1 MRLALAALFVIAT
14 AMPAGAGQ
22 LADPP
27 AAGPERGG
35 SSRVIWGPTG
45 RLLAPGET
53 TVTTYQLF
61 VVPAV
66 QVGITSRFQL
76 GIGAPAYRSVLIAP
90 KVKVYSRGAS
100 ERSSLRTDIAAGVA
114 HAWVP
119 GVGGGGYAYVATTY
133 GTIDAAVT
141 VTGGVFYDSS
151 GATKPVL
158 AVGGERRLS
167 PRVVWITDNHFTRDG
182 VLTAGGFRITGPNK
196 SVDFVLGWLIADEG
210 IAPLPMLNIGWK
222 Y

>member
-14 AMPAGAGQ
+14 AMPARAGQ
-22 LADPP
+22 AADLP
-27 AAGPERGG
+27 APVPERGG

-66 QVGITSRFQL
+66 QVGITSRLQL
-76 GIGAPAYRSVLIAP
+76 GIGAPIYRGVLIAP
-90 KVKVYSRGAS
+90 KVKVYSRGGS
-100 ERSSLRTDIAAGVA
+100 DRSSLRTDIAAGVA
-114 HAWVP
+114 HAWLP
-119 GVGGGGYAYVATTY
+119 GIGGGGYAYVATTY
-133 GTIDAAVT
+133 GAIDAAVT
-141 VTGGVFYDSS
+141 LTGGMYYDSS

-167 PRVVWITDNHFTRDG
+167 PRVVWITDNHFTSDG
-182 VLTAGGFRITGPNK
+182 VLAAGGFRLTGPNK
-196 SVDFVLGWLIADEG
+196 SVDFVLGWLITEHG
-210 IAPLPMLNIGWK
+210 VAPLPMLNVGWK